1 MDEVAGAARAAQGGK
16 TFRWQAEAEKPLVTN
31 VAEPAPY
38 PLLRRIVVLSLN
50 ESANQTRP
58 GFSASGRTF
67 RDALLRTFH
76 GRGRLLLSEQGP
88 QIFVAARYDIVT
100 AGENWVTVVASG
112 VPVGLSGSR
121 KSAMLYATSQLL
133 SWNLI

>member
-1 MDEVAGAARAAQGGK
+1 MDEVAGAARAAQEGNV
-16 TFRWQAEAEKPLVTN
+16 FRCQAEAKKPLVTD

-38 PLLRRIVVLSLN
+38 PLLRRIVLSLN

-76 GRGRLLLSEQGP
+76 GCGRLLLSEQGP
-88 QIFVAARYDIVT
+88 KIFVAARYDIVT
-100 AGENWVTVVASG
+100 AGEN
-112 VPVGLSGSR
+112 
-121 KSAMLYATSQLL
+121 
-133 SWNLI
+133 